1 MSEYITILA
10 IDDDIT
16 IRTLIESTLSR
27 KGFKVYTAD
36 NGVDGLEVAKNE
48 DIDVIL
54 LDWMMPD
61 MDGMQVLAELKR
73 NSNTMFIPVFMLTS
87 KEDSKDLELAISKG
101 AVDYII
107 KPFNLY
113 EVPSMVTSYLE
124 KNHVAHHAHKDGFLN
139 RLFSHNH

>member
-1 MSEYITILA
+1 MDEHITILA

-36 NGVDGLEVAKNE
+36 NGADGLDIAKNE

-54 LDWMMPD
+54 LDWMMPE

-73 NSNTMFIPVFMLTS
+73 DSKTMFIPVFMLTS
-87 KEDSKDLELAISKG
+87 KEDSKDLEMATSRG

-124 KNHVAHHAHKDGFLN
+124 KNHVAHHSHKNGFFS
-139 RLFSHNH
+139 RLFAMSH